1 MSQWKSAHMATA
13 KFKSKSMAKAAIDDA
28 QVEGDGRGLSG

>member
-1 MSQWKSAHMATA
+1 MSRGKSACMARA

>member
-1 MSQWKSAHMATA
+1 MSRGKSARMATA

-28 QVEGDGRGLSG
+28 QVEGEGRGLSG